1 MTDGMTDIP
10 KLSDLLIGILQL
22 VLSCDGHLT
31 HLLPLS
37 LQVLKLLLQH
47 DTIVSSFML
56 HQQFSRPSHS
66 ILVGLPRS
74 KLLLKSLHSS
84 ALIKVINYYYQL
96 YLHYQ
101 YYLQYLHYQRIYIYM
116 HVYNYDE
123 DSHHNMCTCTQEY
136 VLNCNSSRCM
146 YPSQLTLC
154 FASCVATASGSP
166 VMGSVF
172 SSC

>member
-84 ALIKVINYYYQL
+84 ALLIIITNFTCITSITYNT
-96 YLHYQ
+96 
-101 YYLQYLHYQRIYIYM
+101 YITS
-116 HVYNYDE
+116 VYTY
-123 DSHHNMCTCTQEY
+123 TCTFIITMRTVTIICVH
-136 VLNCNSSRCM
+136 VLKSM
-146 YPSQLTLC
+146 YLIVTL
-154 FASCVATASGSP
+154 
-166 VMGSVF
+166 
-172 SSC
+172 